1 MKSEYIIL
9 KEAALTNNCPE
20 CYSTDGMVLSFKQQ
34 RLKSKFLIKTK
45 GTIIESINCSK
56 CENQIFPGQWT
67 TDIERV
73 YDYHKKTIT
82 CNTSGSLYFTA
93 LFYILLLIVLVIATG
108 AYIYFYQPALFNL
121 TP

>member
-1 MKSEYIIL
+1 MKTEYIIL
-9 KEAALTNNCPE
+9 KETTLNNNCPE

-34 RLKSKFLIKTK
+34 RLKSKLLVKTK
-45 GTIIESINCSK
+45 SNVVESINCNK

-82 CNTSGSLYFTA
+82 RQTGSLRFTK
-93 LFYILLLIVLVIATG
+93 LFYILMLLAIGIAAF
-108 AYIYFYQPALFNL
+108 AYIYLYRPDLL
-121 TP
+121 EI